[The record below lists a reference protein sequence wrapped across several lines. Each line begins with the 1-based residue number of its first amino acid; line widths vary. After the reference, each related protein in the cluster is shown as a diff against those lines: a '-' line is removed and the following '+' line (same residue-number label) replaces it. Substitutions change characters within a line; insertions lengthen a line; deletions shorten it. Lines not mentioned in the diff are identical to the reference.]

1 MRFACLSL
9 AAALLIVSLPA
20 SAAEP
25 SAKQASTATEQTSQ
39 QQPTQRQIEGL
50 AQELLDAITYG
61 RPEVWR
67 RILHPRALIA
77 DEDGK
82 VYTKDEMVSEIRPLP
97 AGYEGELRIANPK
110 FSLDGDMAVL
120 SYDTP
125 ESLKLYGQTLH
136 TLFRATDVYR
146 RVDGQWLLFAKQ
158 IQVIPAELGA
168 VRVDAVRGDTVSY
181 DAYVGRY
188 ELGADA
194 ALVVTREGGRL
205 YSQRDARPRDELLP
219 IGGDRFVRKG
229 HPRGE
234 RFFRRDAGGK
244 VDALVDR
251 RDNEDLV
258 WRRVP
263 MH

>member
-9 AAALLIVSLPA
+9 AAALLIA
-20 SAAEP
+20 SSP
-25 SAKQASTATEQTSQ
+25 ASTAETQAAATAELA
-39 QQPTQRQIEGL
+39 TQRQIEGL

-67 RILHPRALIA
+67 RILHPRALVA

-158 IQVIPAELGA
+158 IQVIPAELA
-168 VRVDAVRGDTVSY
+168 AIRVDAASY
-181 DAYVGRY
+181 DDYLGRY

-194 ALVVTREGGRL
+194 ALVVTREGDRL
-205 YSQRDARPRDELLP
+205 YSQRDTRPKDELLP
-219 IGGDRFVRKG
+219 IGADRFVRKG

-234 RFFRRDAGGK
+234 RFCRRDASGK

-251 RDNEDLV
+251 RDNADLI
-258 WRRVP
+258 WRRMP
-263 MH
+263 AR

>member
-1 MRFACLSL
+1 MRFIYLSL
-9 AAALLIVSLPA
+9 AAALFIASLPA

-25 SAKQASTATEQTSQ
+25 SAKQTSSPTEQA
-39 QQPTQRQIEGL
+39 TQRQIEGL

-61 RPEVWR
+61 RPDVWR
-67 RILHPRALIA
+67 RILHPRALVA

-146 RVDGQWLLFAKQ
+146 RVDGRWRLFAKQ
-158 IQVIPAELGA
+158 IQVIPAELAA
-168 VRVDAVRGDTVSY
+168 VRVDTATY

-194 ALVVTREGGRL
+194 VLTVTREGDRL
-205 YSQRDARPRDELLP
+205 YSQRDARPKDALLP

-234 RFFRRDAGGK
+234 RFFRRGANGK

-251 RDNEDLV
+251 RDNEDLI

-263 MH
+263 MQ

>member
-9 AAALLIVSLPA
+9 AAALLIA
-20 SAAEP
+20 SSP
-25 SAKQASTATEQTSQ
+25 ASTAETQAAATAELA
-39 QQPTQRQIEGL
+39 TQRQIEGL
-50 AQELLDAITYG
+50 AQELLDAITHG
-61 RPEVWR
+61 KPAVWR
-67 RILHPRALIA
+67 RILHPRALVA

-82 VYTKDEMVSEIRPLP
+82 VYTKDEMVAEIRPLP

-158 IQVIPAELGA
+158 IQVIPAELA
-168 VRVDAVRGDTVSY
+168 AIRVDAASY
-181 DAYVGRY
+181 DDYLGRY

-194 ALVVTREGGRL
+194 ALVVTREDDRL
-205 YSQRDARPRDELLP
+205 YSQRDTRPKDELLP
-219 IGGDRFVRKG
+219 IGADRFVRKG

-234 RFFRRDAGGK
+234 RFFRRNASGK

-251 RDNEDLV
+251 RDNEDLI
-258 WRRVP
+258 WRRMP
-263 MH
+263 AR

>member
-9 AAALLIVSLPA
+9 AAALLIASLPA

-25 SAKQASTATEQTSQ
+25 SAKQASSPTEQA
-39 QQPTQRQIEGL
+39 TQRQIEGL

-61 RPEVWR
+61 KPDVWR
-67 RILHPRALIA
+67 RILHPRALVA

-125 ESLKLYGQTLH
+125 ESLKLYQQTLH

-158 IQVIPAELGA
+158 IQVIPAELAA
-168 VRVDAVRGDTVSY
+168 VRVDTATY
-181 DAYVGRY
+181 DDYVGRY

-194 ALVVTREGGRL
+194 ALVVTREGDRV

-234 RFFRRDAGGK
+234 RFFRRDASGK

-251 RDNEDLV
+251 RDNEDLT

-263 MH
+263 VR

>member
-1 MRFACLSL
+1 MRFIYLSL
-9 AAALLIVSLPA
+9 AAALCIASLPA

-25 SAKQASTATEQTSQ
+25 SAKQVSSPTEQA
-39 QQPTQRQIEGL
+39 TQRQIERL

-61 RPEVWR
+61 RPDVWR
-67 RILHPRALIA
+67 RILHPRALVA

-97 AGYEGELRIANPK
+97 AGYEGELRIASPK

-146 RVDGQWLLFAKQ
+146 RVDGQWRLFAKQ
-158 IQVIPAELGA
+158 IQVIPAEIAA
-168 VRVDAVRGDTVSY
+168 VRVDTATY

-194 ALVVTREGGRL
+194 VLIVTREGDRL
-205 YSQRDARPRDELLP
+205 YSQRDARPKDALLP

-234 RFFRRDAGGK
+234 RFFRRGANGK

-251 RDNEDLV
+251 RDNEDLI
-258 WRRVP
+258 WRRMP
-263 MH
+263 AR

>member
-9 AAALLIVSLPA
+9 AAALLIASLPA

-25 SAKQASTATEQTSQ
+25 TAKPASSPTEQA
-39 QQPTQRQIEGL
+39 TQRQIEGV

-67 RILHPRALIA
+67 RILHPRALVA

-146 RVDGQWLLFAKQ
+146 RVDDQWLLFAKQ
-158 IQVIPAELGA
+158 IQVIPAELAAVSVDA
-168 VRVDAVRGDTVSY
+168 VRVDTATY
-181 DAYVGRY
+181 DDYVGRY

-194 ALVVTREGGRL
+194 ALVVTREGDRL
-205 YSQRDARPRDELLP
+205 YSQRDTRPRDELLP

-234 RFFRRDAGGK
+234 RFFRRGASGK

>member
-9 AAALLIVSLPA
+9 ATALLVTSLPA

-25 SAKQASTATEQTSQ
+25 STKQASSPTEQA
-39 QQPTQRQIEGL
+39 TQRQIEGL

-97 AGYEGELRIANPK
+97 AGYEGELRVANAK

-146 RVDGQWLLFAKQ
+146 RVDGRWLLFAKQ
-158 IQVIPAELGA
+158 IQVIPAELA
-168 VRVDAVRGDTVSY
+168 AVRGDAATY

-194 ALVVTREGGRL
+194 VLTITREGDRL

-219 IGGDRFVRKG
+219 IGGDRFVRRG

-234 RFFRRDAGGK
+234 RFFRRDADGK
-244 VDALVDR
+244 VEALVDR

-263 MH
+263 KP